1 MNKRKIL
8 LLALSLCMVA
18 ILAVGGTLAY
28 FTDTDERTNV
38 FTVGYVD
45 ITLKENFTQEEGGTK
60 LHPGKQN
67 AVQKEVYITLDKDSE
82 DCYVW
87 YEYLIPSVLD
97 STNGST
103 GTDNIV
109 HVNAYGFTWDKY
121 RENSAY
127 WYEGQT
133 AALAESFTWD
143 HDADDDELKS
153 LGLVGPEGYIGQ
165 RTVDGVEYNVYV
177 VLYHGK
183 LSNEGQTQTTPA
195 MSQVYLD
202 QGVDYVHPTT
212 DADGNAVAGYYI
224 DKNGNKIDYDLGGE
238 INIIVYAYAI
248 QADGFDDVYEAY
260 TAYQAQ
266 PTAEKNK

>member
-1 MNKRKIL
+1 MSKRKIL

-28 FTDTDERTNV
+28 FTDTDNATNV

-45 ITLKENFTQEEGGTK
+45 IELEENFTQEEGGTK

-67 AVQKEVYITLDKDSE
+67 AVKKEVYITLDENSE
-82 DCYVW
+82 DSYVW
-87 YEYLIPSVLD
+87 YEYLIPTVLD
-97 STNGST
+97 STDGST
-103 GTDNIV
+103 GTNNIV

-133 AALAESFTWD
+133 AALDESFTWD
-143 HDADDDELKS
+143 HDANVELD
-153 LGLVGPEGYIGQ
+153 GLVGPEGYIGK

-183 LSNEGQTQTTPA
+183 LSADGQTQTTPA

-202 QGVDYVHPTT
+202 QGVDYVHPTA
-212 DADGNAVAGYYI
+212 DAEGYYI
-224 DKNGNKIDYDLGGE
+224 DKNGNKIDYDLGGK

-248 QADGFDDVYEAY
+248 QADGFADVYEAY

>member
-28 FTDTDERTNV
+28 FTDTDNATNV

-45 ITLKENFTQEEGGTK
+45 IELKENFTQEDGGTK

-67 AVQKEVYITLDKDSE
+67 AVQKEVYITLDEDSE
-82 DCYVW
+82 DSYVW

-97 STNGST
+97 STDGST
-103 GTDNIV
+103 GTNNIV
-109 HVNAYGFTWDKY
+109 HVNAYGYTWDKY
-121 RENSAY
+121 Y
-127 WYEGQT
+127 QT
-133 AALAESFTWD
+133 WTGPNGETVTGVDYTWD
-143 HDADDDELKS
+143 HDANVELS
-153 LGLVGPEGYIGQ
+153 SLVGPEGYIGK

-183 LSNEGQTQTTPA
+183 LSNDGGQTQTTPA

-202 QGVDYVHPTT
+202 QGVDYVHPTEN
-212 DADGNAVAGYYI
+212 ADGYYI
-224 DKNGNKIDYDLGGE
+224 DKNGNKIDYDLSGE
-238 INIIVYAYAI
+238 IKIIVYAYAI
-248 QADGFDDVYEAY
+248 QADGFADVYEAY

-266 PTAEKNK
+266 PTAEKNQ